1 VRVLGIIALALPLA
15 ACGIAAKVDARNE
28 YQSSTEN
35 YKQCLA
41 ANPSA
46 PQQCEGLRLAME
58 ADERKYNNM
67 SAGINPGAQ
76 RSSNVTILN
85 R

>member
-1 VRVLGIIALALPLA
+1 MRIIGIVVLALPLA
-15 ACGIAAKVDARNE
+15 ACGIGAKVEARNE
-28 YQSSTEN
+28 YQSSAEN
-35 YKQCLA
+35 YKQCLV
-41 ANPSA
+41 ANPSM

-67 SAGINPGAQ
+67 SAGISPGSQ
-76 RSSNVTILN
+76 SSSNVTILN